1 MTRRPPRSSRTDTLF
16 PYTTL
21 LRSLTAADI
30 ASGNGTGGA
39 AREVGDIA
47 NGFATGFVN
56 TSTLHFAGLIIAADY
71 SLDIGGIA
79 PNSDGRNMMRFGTKV
94 FYTDRY
100 DQQSFAGEPV
110 TEAAGT
116 ETGSRSGRGRVGE

>member
-1 MTRRPPRSSRTDTLF
+1 MRISDWSSDVCSSDL
-16 PYTTL
+16 
-21 LRSLTAADI
+21 
-30 ASGNGTGGA
+30 
-39 AREVGDIA
+39 IA

-100 DQQSFAGEPV
+100 DQQRFAGEPV

-116 ETGSRSGRGRVGE
+116 VSLPRWRVQTNVGATLGDIDLDVQLRSIGRASCRERVCQSV